1 MSFITVVIIN
11 TILISGL
18 LLAYKSYKEKKI
30 QTQQANSWP
39 EVLDLIISSLQSGA
53 SISESLSTVGRVGP
67 LCVRNQFLV
76 FSNKVTQGERFDS
89 ALNYLKGEFSD
100 PIADQLFESLYFASL
115 FGSKNTIKV
124 LRELSEYVSSDL
136 ALRGEI
142 QIRFGWIK
150 NSANLAA
157 LAPWLLFL
165 ILRSQENAR
174 NAYLQPVGQLIIIS
188 GVITTFIAYI
198 WMQRIAKLPTAKRLF
213 TLEIVNNE
221 QN

>member
-1 MSFITVVIIN
+1 MSLLTIIIIN
-11 TILISGL
+11 IIISMGL
-18 LLAYKSYKEKKI
+18 YLSYNSYKSKKVKA
-30 QTQQANSWP
+30 QQANSWP

-53 SISESLSTVGRVGP
+53 SISESLTTVGKVGP
-67 LCVRNQFLV
+67 ISVRYQFQT
-76 FSNKVTQGERFDS
+76 FSEKISKGERFDS
-89 ALNYLKGEFSD
+89 SLNYLKSEFSD
-100 PIADQLFESLYFASL
+100 PIADQLFETLYYASM

-165 ILRSQENAR
+165 ILRTQENAR
-174 NAYLQPVGQLIIIS
+174 QAYIQPVGQLIIIS

-198 WMQRIAKLPTAKRLF
+198 WMQKIAKLPTTKRLF
-213 TLEIVNNE
+213 TLEISNNE
-221 QN
+221 QS

>member
-18 LLAYKSYKEKKI
+18 LLAYKYYKAKKI
-30 QTQQANSWP
+30 QIQQANSWP

-89 ALNYLKGEFSD
+89 ALNYLKSEFSD

>member
-1 MSFITVVIIN
+1 
-11 TILISGL
+11 
-18 LLAYKSYKEKKI
+18 
-30 QTQQANSWP
+30 
-39 EVLDLIISSLQSGA
+39 
-53 SISESLSTVGRVGP
+53 
-67 LCVRNQFLV
+67 
-76 FSNKVTQGERFDS
+76 
-89 ALNYLKGEFSD
+89 
-100 PIADQLFESLYFASL
+100 L

>member
-18 LLAYKSYKEKKI
+18 LLVYKSYKAKKI

-39 EVLDLIISSLQSGA
+39 EVIDLIISSLQSGA

-76 FSNKVTQGERFDS
+76 FSNKITQGERFDS

-174 NAYLQPVGQLIIIS
+174 NAYIQPVGQLIIIS

-213 TLEIVNNE
+213 TLEIANNE
-221 QN
+221 

>member
-18 LLAYKSYKEKKI
+18 LLAYKYYKAKKI
-30 QTQQANSWP
+30 QIQQANSWP

-142 QIRFGWIK
+142 QVRFGWIK

>member
-1 MSFITVVIIN
+1 MSFITVLIIN

-30 QTQQANSWP
+30 QIQQANSWP

-136 ALRGEI
+136 TLRGEI

>member
-1 MSFITVVIIN
+1 M
-11 TILISGL
+11 
-18 LLAYKSYKEKKI
+18 AYKSYKEKKI
-30 QTQQANSWP
+30 QIQQANSWP

-136 ALRGEI
+136 TLRGEI

>member
-1 MSFITVVIIN
+1 MSLLTIIIIN
-11 TILISGL
+11 IIISMGL
-18 LLAYKSYKEKKI
+18 YLSYNSYKSKKVKA
-30 QTQQANSWP
+30 QQANSWP

-53 SISESLSTVGRVGP
+53 SISESLTTVGKVGP
-67 LCVRNQFLV
+67 SSVRYQFQT
-76 FSNKVTQGERFDS
+76 FSEKISKGEKFDS
-89 ALNYLKGEFSD
+89 SLNYLKSEFSD
-100 PIADQLFESLYFASL
+100 PIADQLFETLYFASM

-165 ILRSQENAR
+165 ILRTQENAR
-174 NAYLQPVGQLIIIS
+174 QAYIQPVGQLIIIS

-198 WMQRIAKLPTAKRLF
+198 WMQKIAKLPTTKRLF
-213 TLEIVNNE
+213 TLEISNNE
-221 QN
+221 QS

>member
-1 MSFITVVIIN
+1 MSLLTIIIIN
-11 TILISGL
+11 IIISMGL
-18 LLAYKSYKEKKI
+18 YLSYNSYKSKKVRA
-30 QTQQANSWP
+30 QQANSWP

-53 SISESLSTVGRVGP
+53 SISESLTTVGKVGP
-67 LCVRNQFLV
+67 ISVRYQFQT
-76 FSNKVTQGERFDS
+76 FSEKISNGERFDS
-89 ALNYLKGEFSD
+89 SLNYLKSEFSD
-100 PIADQLFESLYFASL
+100 PIADQLFETLYFASM

-165 ILRSQENAR
+165 ILRTQENAR
-174 NAYLQPVGQLIIIS
+174 QAYIQPVGQLIIIS

-198 WMQRIAKLPTAKRLF
+198 WMQNIAKLPTTKRLF
-213 TLEIVNNE
+213 TLEISNNE
-221 QN
+221 QS

>member
-1 MSFITVVIIN
+1 MSLLTIIIIN
-11 TILISGL
+11 IIISMGL
-18 LLAYKSYKEKKI
+18 YLSYNSYKSKKVRA
-30 QTQQANSWP
+30 QQANSWS

-53 SISESLSTVGRVGP
+53 SISESLTTVGKVGP
-67 LCVRNQFLV
+67 ISVRYQFQT
-76 FSNKVTQGERFDS
+76 FSEKISKGERFDS
-89 ALNYLKGEFSD
+89 SLNYLKSEFSD
-100 PIADQLFESLYFASL
+100 PIADQLFETLYYASM

-165 ILRSQENAR
+165 ILRTQENAR
-174 NAYLQPVGQLIIIS
+174 QAYIQPVGQLIIIS

-198 WMQRIAKLPTAKRLF
+198 WMQKIAKLPTTKRLF
-213 TLEIVNNE
+213 TLEISNNE
-221 QN
+221 QS

>member
-1 MSFITVVIIN
+1 MSLLTIIIIN
-11 TILISGL
+11 IIISMGL
-18 LLAYKSYKEKKI
+18 YLSYNSYKSKKVKA
-30 QTQQANSWP
+30 QQANSWP

-53 SISESLSTVGRVGP
+53 SISESLTTVGKVGP
-67 LCVRNQFLV
+67 ISVRYQFQT
-76 FSNKVTQGERFDS
+76 FSEKLSKGERFES
-89 ALNYLKGEFSD
+89 SLNYLKNEFSD
-100 PIADQLFESLYFASL
+100 PIADQLFETLYFASM

-124 LRELSEYVSSDL
+124 LRELSEYVSADL

-165 ILRSQENAR
+165 ILRTQENAR
-174 NAYLQPVGQLIIIS
+174 QAYIQPVGQLIIIS

-198 WMQRIAKLPTAKRLF
+198 WMQKIAKLPTTKRLF
-213 TLEIVNNE
+213 ILEISNNE
-221 QN
+221 QS

>member
-1 MSFITVVIIN
+1 MSFITVVIVN

-18 LLAYKSYKEKKI
+18 LLAYKSYKSKKI

>member
-1 MSFITVVIIN
+1 MSLLTIIIIN
-11 TILISGL
+11 IIISMGL
-18 LLAYKSYKEKKI
+18 YLSYNSYKSKKVKA
-30 QTQQANSWP
+30 QQANSWP

-53 SISESLSTVGRVGP
+53 SISESLTTVGKVGP
-67 LCVRNQFLV
+67 SSVRYQFQT
-76 FSNKVTQGERFDS
+76 FSEKISKGERFDS
-89 ALNYLKGEFSD
+89 SLNYLKSEFSD
-100 PIADQLFESLYFASL
+100 PIADQLFETLYFASM

-165 ILRSQENAR
+165 ILRTQENAR
-174 NAYLQPVGQLIIIS
+174 QAYIQPVGQLIIIS

-198 WMQRIAKLPTAKRLF
+198 WMQKIAKLPTTKRLF
-213 TLEIVNNE
+213 TLEISNNE
-221 QN
+221 QS

>member
-1 MSFITVVIIN
+1 MSLLTIIIIN
-11 TILISGL
+11 IIISMGL
-18 LLAYKSYKEKKI
+18 YLSYNSYKSKKVRA
-30 QTQQANSWP
+30 QQANSWP

-53 SISESLSTVGRVGP
+53 SISESLTTVGKVGP
-67 LCVRNQFLV
+67 SSVRYQFQT
-76 FSNKVTQGERFDS
+76 FSEKISKGERFDS
-89 ALNYLKGEFSD
+89 SLNYLKSEFSD
-100 PIADQLFESLYFASL
+100 PIADQLFETLYFASM

-165 ILRSQENAR
+165 ILRTQENAR
-174 NAYLQPVGQLIIIS
+174 QAYIQPVGQLIIIS

-198 WMQRIAKLPTAKRLF
+198 WMQKIAKLPTTKRLF
-213 TLEIVNNE
+213 TLEISNNE
-221 QN
+221 QS

>member
-18 LLAYKSYKEKKI
+18 LLAYKSYKSKKI

-188 GVITTFIAYI
+188 GVITTFIAYT

>member
-18 LLAYKSYKEKKI
+18 LFAYKSYKAKKI
-30 QTQQANSWP
+30 QTQQAYSWP

-76 FSNKVTQGERFDS
+76 FSNKITQGERFDS

-174 NAYLQPVGQLIIIS
+174 NAYIQPVGQLIIIS

-213 TLEIVNNE
+213 TLEIANNE
-221 QN
+221 